1 MARFSPDFARTP
13 RLFDSAG
20 GIASGPALRPDH
32 RDIGRVDDRRD
43 FLMDNQPAASITTN
57 GVAIPKMEINSGVG
71 ISFNWQ
77 PNSLYTGNGA

>member
-1 MARFSPDFARTP
+1 
-13 RLFDSAG
+13 
-20 GIASGPALRPDH
+20 
-32 RDIGRVDDRRD
+32 
-43 FLMDNQPAASITTN
+43 MDNQQVAASITTN